1 MQAQL
6 LNQFSFVVRFQQQSS
21 VFLLAKQEHHTCFGD
36 VLIVGNDKFSHI
48 GYKDNANRGRMK

>member
-6 LNQFSFVVRFQQQSS
+6 LNQFSFVVRFQQQGS

-36 VLIVGNDKFSHI
+36 VLIVGDDKFSHI
-48 GYKDNANRGRMK
+48 GYKDNAN